1 MTRLRSSLILL
12 MLCVGALLASWLQ
25 LTRDSARRP
34 LGSSYSYQADGAA
47 ALFLWS
53 EALGGSPR
61 RLSDSTWP
69 SDQVPRTLIVL
80 QPETPLVRADRD
92 AFDEVARN
100 GGTLVLAGD
109 SAALQLY
116 ARELG
121 VAFEPTRITSSAV
134 AQGDALAVHSRYR
147 LRTGDGSALMSAP
160 NGDVLA
166 LRRPYLGGALIVV
179 ASPEPFTNSALRD
192 QDMARFVFRNVLA
205 GAHATAFDEVHH
217 SYAPPSAAEPAT
229 LQDLLFDTPPGR
241 AVLYAAALTFGFLLL
256 AGRRLGPP
264 LAERSPTEMR
274 RTMYEHV
281 HMLASLYRRA
291 GQFATLRGAFVRHYQ
306 RRAASTVLAPERASL
321 LDAALRRVHH
331 ARSETELIAAVS
343 AADRAVSAR

>member
-1 MTRLRSSLILL
+1 MSRLRSSLILL
-12 MLCVGALLASWLQ
+12 TLCVGALLASWLQ
-25 LTRDSARRP
+25 LTRDSARLP
-34 LGSSYSYQADGAA
+34 LGSSYSYQPDGAA

-61 RLSDSTWP
+61 RLDDATGP
-69 SDQVPRTLIVL
+69 SDQVGRTLIVL
-80 QPETPLVRADRD
+80 QPETPLGRADRD
-92 AFDEVARN
+92 AFDEIARD

-109 SAALQLY
+109 SAALVFY

-121 VAFEPTRITSSAV
+121 VAFEPIQITSSVV
-134 AQGDALAVHSRYR
+134 AQGDTLAVHSRYR
-147 LRTGDGSALMSAP
+147 LRGDGSPLLSAP

-166 LRRPYLGGALIVV
+166 VRRPYLGGTLIVV

-192 QDMARFVFRNVLA
+192 QGSARFVYRNVLA
-205 GAHATAFDEVHH
+205 GAQAIAFDEVHH

-264 LAERSPTEMR
+264 LAEPSPTETR

-281 HMLASLYRRA
+281 QMLASLYRRA
-291 GQFATLRGAFVRHYQ
+291 GQLATIRGAFARHYQ
-306 RRAASTVLAPERASL
+306 RRAASTVLAPARASL
-321 LDAALRRVHH
+321 LDDAVLRVRN